1 VHSKL
6 QTLRPRINVDWGNPS
21 RSSKL
26 HLRARKIAELRRRFN
41 SHMCVY
47 IDTHTNH
54 VYMCIFTYT
63 YACVTSI
70 SCFCYSATSLHRQ
83 SVTRRALGQ
92 EPPRDK
98 PQCML
103 AGQCQGVKWWKVLGL
118 RSNDAMQDVLRCGH
132 ERALHVNAGLCGS
145 LEKIHLDDG
154 VGRGWGM
161 TAVLGMHMNTRYSSA
176 SSCPRACSTFRS
188 SCMSHL
194 LPSKTLFTDSD
205 ACCRADTT
213 RK

>member
-1 VHSKL
+1 MHSKL

-41 SHMCVY
+41 SHM
-47 IDTHTNH
+47 
-54 VYMCIFTYT
+54 
-63 YACVTSI
+63 
-70 SCFCYSATSLHRQ
+70 
-83 SVTRRALGQ
+83 ALGQ

-154 VGRGWGM
+154 VGRGRGM
-161 TAVLGMHMNTRYSSA
+161 TVVLGMHMNTRYSSA
-176 SSCPRACSTFRS
+176 SSCPREFSTFLFS
-188 SCMSHL
+188 TMSDL
-194 LPSKTLFTDSD
+194 LPNKTLFTDSE
-205 ACCRADTT
+205 ACC
-213 RK
+213 KKG